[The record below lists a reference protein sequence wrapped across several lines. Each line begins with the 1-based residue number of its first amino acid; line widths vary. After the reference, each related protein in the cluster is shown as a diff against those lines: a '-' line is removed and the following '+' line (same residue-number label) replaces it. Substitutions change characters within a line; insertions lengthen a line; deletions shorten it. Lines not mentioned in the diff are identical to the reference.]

1 MNPLEQLV
9 ENAEA
14 EMIEKKMD
22 YALRVAQLAATL
34 LSGEHHPSKERIETA
49 CKSAATIFGI
59 SLQIVTQLG
68 NEEAA

>member
-34 LSGEHHPSKERIETA
+34 LSGEMYPNPEQIESA
-49 CKSAATIFGI
+49 CKAAAKIFGV

-68 NEEAA
+68 NEETA